1 MQCVTTVRYSIR
13 FNGALS
19 APFAPSRGLRQGDP
33 LSPYLFLFVADGLSQ
48 LINRKIRDDSLKEL
62 KICRGAPGLSRLLF
76 ADDTLLFFQA
86 SVEQA
91 AHVKEVLECY
101 ERGTGQLVNPAKCSI
116 MFNPKGNVAEQE
128 EVANNLQVQVTAFE
142 ARYLGLPTARGRQK
156 RSKFQSI
163 KERMSKRLMDYSE
176 KCVSSGAKEV
186 LIKSVAQALPTYIM
200 SVFQLPVTLCDELT
214 GMIREFWWG
223 TEKGKKKMAWL
234 AWDKLTL
241 KKCGGGIGFKDLR
254 LFNQALL
261 ARQAW
266 SLLEYP
272 DSLCARM
279 LKAKYYPRGIYLTRP
294 LPPTRL
300 KLGRQFYVA
309 LSY

>member
-1 MQCVTTVRYSIR
+1 
-13 FNGALS
+13 
-19 APFAPSRGLRQGDP
+19 
-33 LSPYLFLFVADGLSQ
+33 
-48 LINRKIRDDSLKEL
+48 
-62 KICRGAPGLSRLLF
+62 
-76 ADDTLLFFQA
+76 
-86 SVEQA
+86 VEQA

-116 MFNPKGNVAEQE
+116 MFNPKGNAAEQE

-176 KCVSSGAKEV
+176 KCMSSGPKEV

-200 SVFQLPVTLCDELT
+200 SVFQLPLTLCDELT
-214 GMIREFWWG
+214 GMIRELWWG

-241 KKCGGGIGFKDLR
+241 KKCGGGLGFKDFR

-279 LKAKYYPRGIYLTRP
+279 LKAKYYPRGHLLDTAFASNPSQTWQAILHG
-294 LPPTRL
+294 LELL
-300 KLGRQFYVA
+300 KKRSHLACWRWEANSHLERSLDPERVFTPCHNPA
-309 LSY
+309 REK